1 MENNSALE
9 HRKRMKELKFF
20 PRLFLLS
27 ADYEDNSGLSLQE
40 RTRIITEE
48 CRQEAHKYHESLG
61 QKMVKPFVDYCIILW
76 RGLPKTNISD
86 NSEDT
91 LFNTFCKNIFLYS
104 EYGLGCIYIKDKETL
119 ANHSFERFVKR
130 LCTLGVTKPI
140 FFDDTVESLLT
151 SKLKSYNEDDISDFT
166 SNYAEEH
173 KEYTRIIIFLKK
185 LYTSISGDTL
195 DNEEKGFIY
204 YYYEWQRGNISSD
217 TACKEL
223 GNISRRTFYRY
234 IAEFEQHPYFA
245 EYCKLFPDLL
255 DKPKKGP
262 LSVDLEEF
270 YNEVLPLF
278 TGEVNALTLEN
289 MNVDNICKK
298 YSLAS
303 AIDVYRTF
311 LAVKKKLKIK

>member
-1 MENNSALE
+1 MENNNGLE
-9 HRKRMKELKFF
+9 HYKRMKELKFF

-40 RTRIITEE
+40 RTRIIRDE

-61 QKMVKPFVDYCIILW
+61 QKMIKPFVDYCIVLW
-76 RGLPKTNISD
+76 RDLPKTNIPD
-86 NSEDT
+86 NTEDT

-104 EYGLGCIYIKDKETL
+104 EYGLGLIYIKDKNTL
-119 ANHSFERFVKR
+119 ANQSFERFVKR
-130 LCTLGVTKPI
+130 LCLLGVTKPV
-140 FFDDTVESLLT
+140 FFDDTVDNLLT
-151 SKLKSYNEDDISDFT
+151 SRLKSYDDNDILDFV
-166 SNYAEEH
+166 SKHMEEN
-173 KEYTRIIIFLKK
+173 KEYTRIIMFLKK

-204 YYYEWQRGNISSD
+204 YYFEWQRGNISSD

-223 GNISRRTFYRY
+223 GNMSRRTFYRY

-270 YNEVLPLF
+270 YNEVLPF
-278 TGEVNALTLEN
+278 FSGEVNALIIEN
-289 MNVDNICKK
+289 MNIDNICKK

-303 AIDVYRTF
+303 SIDVYRTF